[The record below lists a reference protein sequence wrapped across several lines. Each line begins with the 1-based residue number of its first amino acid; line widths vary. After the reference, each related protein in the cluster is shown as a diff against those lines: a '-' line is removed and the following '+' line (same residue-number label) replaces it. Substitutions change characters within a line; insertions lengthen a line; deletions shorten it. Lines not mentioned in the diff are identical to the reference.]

1 MLFSTLGAAFGASG
15 SPSSSKSASPGLRKI
30 NKLNPDSL
38 LWAPWFATVCPPR
51 SHHEGKSSH
60 RGGAGG
66 DSQQGV
72 FDNLQLRA
80 ITAELIKQTISL
92 LRKNNVAQQLSG
104 QTIVAFDG
112 DQPANVGVQHHEF
125 AWRSQ
130 GDCDKGISVFF
141 WFATFRYQQIRQPK
155 SPWAKAFR
163 SSHPKHDASHPRSK
177 CPWASCVLLPSPPKI
192 HPKMPKIDTQPPKSN
207 WRAPNIDALDSKT

>member
-104 QTIVAFDG
+104 QTIVAFDI
-112 DQPANVGVQHHEF
+112 PPTLL
-125 AWRSQ
+125 
-130 GDCDKGISVFF
+130 
-141 WFATFRYQQIRQPK
+141 ATNRVIAFNRLDWPNQDAAIRAG
-155 SPWAKAFR
+155 S
-163 SSHPKHDASHPRSK
+163 
-177 CPWASCVLLPSPPKI
+177 
-192 HPKMPKIDTQPPKSN
+192 
-207 WRAPNIDALDSKT
+207 

>member
-130 GDCDKGISVFF
+130 GDCDKGISGFF
-141 WFATFRYQQIRQPK
+141 GSQRFVISK
-155 SPWAKAFR
+155 SANRNPPGLRRLDLHIQSMMRHTRDPNVLGQAVSFC
-163 SSHPKHDASHPRSK
+163 PPLPRSTPR
-177 CPWASCVLLPSPPKI
+177 CSRS
-192 HPKMPKIDTQPPKSN
+192 T
-207 WRAPNIDALDSKT
+207 PNLRNPTGGLRTSMH